1 MRSCQLFLIL
11 QKSLETLAS
20 LLLHDL
26 RLWKEHLEKQEEL
39 SSDAGDLKESKMQNS
54 CTSQNIQYKIV
65 FLVLTLIQGG
75 GKNQQEFHLQHPPV
89 VERFFFGRCPVNL
102 DDNKSL
108 KACSG
113 CNSVCY
119 SNREAQKSDWKKH
132 KTICKALQHLGTWNK
147 WLPQST

>member
-20 LLLHDL
+20 LLLNDL

-39 SSDAGDLKESKMQNS
+39 SSDGDLKESRIQTTPASVPKNTYITQQN
-54 CTSQNIQYKIV
+54 C
-65 FLVLTLIQGG
+65 FPVLTLIQGG
-75 GKNQQEFHLQHPPV
+75 QNQQEFHLQHPPV
-89 VERFFFGRCPVNL
+89 VERFFFGRCPVNS

-113 CNSVCY
+113 CNSICY

-132 KTICKALQHLGTWNK
+132 KTICKALQHLGK
-147 WLPQST
+147 